1 MKRVSSGRRITR
13 LAAATAAAHA
23 SEEMLTADAM
33 MEPAVRFMAEL
44 RTDHADY
51 SRLLS
56 LLSREVSQL
65 VDSPRRTL
73 PLIREAFRFIIEY
86 LDRYHHPREDV
97 LYETLARRSTR
108 HARALARLR
117 REHQNTA
124 LVSQR
129 IYNRLHELA
138 STSDPC
144 QLARVAAD
152 IDRFVD
158 QSREHI
164 DREEQIMYCGA
175 AHVLSR
181 KEWRA
186 IEAAGPEYERRLS
199 LKHGGERTYPLLANY
214 FRSSTPYR
222 VADNSTRLVEDL
234 RLDAA
239 GAAYGSL
246 VGRAIETVFLAVRHN
261 REALDLALASLRM
274 LCTPRLPSAYA
285 DAIRMVYRSD
295 VDALSRWTDEWRY
308 HLGRSP

>member
-1 MKRVSSGRRITR
+1 MKEARF
-13 LAAATAAAHA
+13 
-23 SEEMLTADAM
+23 LT
-33 MEPAVRFMAEL
+33 EL
-44 RTDHADY
+44 RADHVDY

-73 PLIREAFRFIIEY
+73 PLIREAFTFIIDY
-86 LDRYHHPREDV
+86 LDRHHHPREDV
-97 LYETLARRSTR
+97 LYATLARRSSR
-108 HARALARLR
+108 HARVLTRLR

-124 LVSQR
+124 LLSQR
-129 IYNRLHELA
+129 IYDRLHELA
-138 STSDPC
+138 STADPC
-144 QLARVAAD
+144 QLARVAAN

-175 AHVLSR
+175 SHVLSR

-186 IEAAGPEYERRLS
+186 IEAGASEYVRRSS

-222 VADNSTRLVEDL
+222 VADTSTQLVEQL

-239 GAAYGSL
+239 GAAYGNF

-261 REALDLALASLRM
+261 REGLDLALASLRM
-274 LCTPRLPSAYA
+274 LCTPRLPAAYA

-295 VDALSRWTDEWRY
+295 VDALSRWTAEWRF